1 MIGKVFS
8 HAILGLN
15 AFEVVVEVDIT
26 EAAEF
31 YFGVVGL
38 PDAAVRESKE
48 RVHSA
53 LGNAGY
59 YLPKARILVN
69 LAPADIRKEGAALDL
84 PIALAILGAE
94 GRLNPGGAGSGGGRE
109 RERETRNAES
119 GTGKGPARTPDFF
132 DDVPSGA
139 AENLLEQYSF
149 VGELSLDG
157 EIKPVP
163 GALVMA
169 QGAKESGRRGLVVPP
184 EMARQA
190 AVVEG
195 IKVYAAR
202 HLRDAIAFINGDLA
216 MTPTQVDVQTLYREA
231 SQYADDFSD
240 VRGQT
245 LAKRGLEIAAAG
257 SHNILLVGPPGSG
270 KTMLAR
276 RLPTILPNLTIEES
290 IETTKI
296 HSIAGEIGH
305 GEPLMATRPFRA
317 PHHTISNV
325 ALIGGG
331 TYPRPGEVSL
341 AHHGVLFLDEMPE
354 FQRQA
359 LEVLR
364 QPMEDGTV
372 TISRA
377 KMSVSFPAR
386 FLLCG
391 AMNPGPNGTWDEPA
405 DKSVWK
411 GQKAKQYRSRIS
423 GPLLDRIDL
432 HIEAPAVKVRD
443 LARSEPGE
451 PSAAIRER
459 VMAARLIQQ
468 RRYAGIKGV
477 FCNAHLTARMVRE
490 FCKTTPEAQEHLEST
505 IEKLGFSA
513 RAYDRILKVAR
524 TIADLDKASEL
535 IQFPHISEAAQFRNL
550 DRYT

>member
-1 MIGKVFS
+1 MIAKVFS
-8 HAILGLN
+8 HAILGLD

-26 EAAEF
+26 EAQEF

-59 YLPKARILVN
+59 ILPKARILVN
-69 LAPADIRKEGAALDL
+69 LAPADIKKEGAALDL
-84 PIALAILGAE
+84 PIALAILAAQA
-94 GRLNPGGAGSGGGRE
+94 RLAADRLG
-109 RERETRNAES
+109 
-119 GTGKGPARTPDFF
+119 DF
-132 DDVPSGA
+132 
-139 AENLLEQYSF
+139 SF

-157 EIKPVP
+157 QIKPVP
-163 GALVMA
+163 GALVLA
-169 QGAKESGRRGLVVPP
+169 QGARESDRKGLIVPP

-190 AVVEG
+190 AVVQG
-195 IKVYAAR
+195 IDVFAAR
-202 HLRDAIAFINGDLA
+202 HLRDVIAFLNREVDVL
-216 MTPTQVDVQTLYREA
+216 PTQIDVRSVYEA
-231 SQYADDFSD
+231 SSQYADDFSD
-240 VRGQT
+240 VRGQA

-257 SHNILLVGPPGSG
+257 GHNVLMVGPPGSG

-276 RLPTILPNLTIEES
+276 RLPTILPELTIEES

-296 HSIAGEIGH
+296 HSIAGEIPPN
-305 GEPLMATRPFRA
+305 ESLMARRPFRS

-331 TYPRPGEVSL
+331 GYPRPGEVSL

-364 QPMEDGTV
+364 QPMEDGQV
-372 TISRA
+372 TISRSR
-377 KMSVSFPAR
+377 MSVTFPAR
-386 FLLCG
+386 FILCG
-391 AMNPGPNGTWDEPA
+391 AMNPGPDGTWETAA
-405 DKSVWK
+405 DKSIWST
-411 GQKAKQYRSRIS
+411 QRTRRYRSRIS

-432 HIEAPAVKVRD
+432 HIEAPAVKIQD
-443 LARSEPGE
+443 LARGEPGE
-451 PSAAIRER
+451 PSASIRER
-459 VMAARLIQQ
+459 VNAARKVQL
-468 RRYAGIKGV
+468 RRYARIKGV

-490 FCKTTPEAQEHLEST
+490 FCRPTPEAQKHLETT

-524 TIADLDKASEL
+524 TIADLDGPADL
-535 IQFPHISEAAQFRNL
+535 IQLPHISEAAQFRNL
-550 DRYT
+550 DRM